1 MDIEAIQVKLV
12 ESCQDLNTK
21 YGILNNSQS
30 KRCEEEIED
39 KQYDIQNREVQIFGE
54 DRGNKVD
61 YYYDLLRRVKQD
73 LYQNYKGDNYDN
85 TAITDITDP
94 LNNIATNLKKI
105 LMKRYKNKEH
115 SHFNLLLNSYNKID
129 ANLKDKVNTHDI
141 ADTMNEKNIIENNKL
156 KHNSYTL
163 RLVILIIFIKIFI
176 VLIIVYV
183 KF

>member
-1 MDIEAIQVKLV
+1 MDIEEIQGKLV
-12 ESCQDLNTK
+12 NSCHDLNTE
-21 YGILNNSQS
+21 YGILDNSQS
-30 KRCEEEIED
+30 ERCREEIED
-39 KQYDIQNREVQIFGE
+39 KQYDIQNREIQIFGE

-61 YYYDLLRRVKQD
+61 YYYDLLRKVKQD
-73 LYQNYKGDNYDN
+73 LYQNYKDGKYD
-85 TAITDITDP
+85 TEMLEP
-94 LNNIATNLKKI
+94 LNNISNNLKKI

-129 ANLKDKVNTHDI
+129 SNLKDKVNTQDI

-163 RLVILIIFIKIFI
+163 RLVILIIFIIIFMG
-176 VLIIVYV
+176 LIIVYV